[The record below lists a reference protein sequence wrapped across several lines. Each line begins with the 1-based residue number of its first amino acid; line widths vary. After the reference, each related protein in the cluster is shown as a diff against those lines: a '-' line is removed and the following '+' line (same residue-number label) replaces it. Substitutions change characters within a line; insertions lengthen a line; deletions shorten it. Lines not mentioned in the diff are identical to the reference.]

1 MPALLPRNFN
11 MLACGRQ
18 SRGLYSSDDVS
29 KRIAEMPAMINRR
42 EFLKVGTSAA
52 LGVAGVGATLRGS
65 SANEGE
71 HDRGEIPR
79 IRRYARLGRTE
90 LQVSDIS
97 LGSSRNSDPDVVSHA
112 LDRGVNFFD
121 SAESYRWGNAEEAIG
136 KALKSRRDNVILTS
150 KTKAGASDS
159 RNEIMK
165 SLEGSL
171 RRLQTDHVDIYFN
184 HSVNDV
190 NRLRNQEWLEFTELA
205 KRQGKIRF
213 RGVSGHGSNLAEC
226 VDYAIDND
234 IADVILVAYNFSQDP
249 DFYDKLR
256 HTFHWSSIQAELPR
270 LLAKAKRKDV
280 GVLAMKTLMGA
291 KLNDMRPYER
301 SGATFAQAAFRW
313 VLTDPNVDA
322 LLISM
327 SDTGMIDEYV
337 AASGSTGLS
346 GYDREL
352 LERYA
357 FLQAGKYCQPGCN
370 ACADRC
376 PQKVEIA
383 EVLRT
388 RMYDVDYGDRML
400 AKADYAAL
408 GIGAAA
414 CIGCTTQAC
423 MGSCP
428 IDVPIARFTREA
440 ALNLS

>member
-1 MPALLPRNFN
+1 MCHG
-11 MLACGRQ
+11 LACRHRV
-18 SRGLYSSDDVS
+18 RGIYSSDEVCGRSTEVS
-29 KRIAEMPAMINRR
+29 SMIDRR
-42 EFLKVGTSAA
+42 NFLKVGTGAA
-52 LGVAGVGATLRGS
+52 LGLTGVGATVYESKAQNTGIDS
-65 SANEGE
+65 TQV
-71 HDRGEIPR
+71 PR

-97 LGSSRNSDPDVVSHA
+97 LGSSRNSDPDVIAHA

-121 SAESYRWGNAEEAIG
+121 SAESYRWGNAEKAIG
-136 KALKSRRDNVILTS
+136 KALKGRRDKVILTS
-150 KTKAGASDS
+150 KTKAGANDS

-171 RRLQTDHVDIYFN
+171 RRLNTDHVDVYFN
-184 HSVNDV
+184 HSVNNVD
-190 NRLRNQEWLEFTELA
+190 RLRNQEWLEFTELA

-213 RGVSGHGSNLAEC
+213 RGVSGHGRNLAESI
-226 VDYAIDND
+226 DYAIDND

-256 HTFHWSSIQAELPR
+256 HTFHWSSIQPELPR
-270 LLAKAKRKDV
+270 LLEKAKKKDV

-301 SGATFAQAAFRW
+301 SGATFSQAAFRW
-313 VLTDPNVDA
+313 VLSDPNVDA

-327 SDTGMIDEYV
+327 SDTGAIDEYV
-337 AASGSTGLS
+337 AASGSTSLS
-346 GYDREL
+346 RYDREL

-357 FLQAGKYCQPGCN
+357 FLQAGRYCQPGCS
-370 ACADRC
+370 ACANAC

-388 RMYDVDYGDRML
+388 RMYDVDYGDRVL
-400 AKADYAAL
+400 AKTDYAAL
-408 GIGAAA
+408 GDGAAA

-428 IDVPIARFTREA
+428 IDVPIARFTLEA
-440 ALNLS
+440 ALNLA